1 MNLPVILCIGST
13 GVVGDSLGPMVGDL
27 LRDKYDI
34 PAYVYGGF
42 RAPVNGVNFS
52 DYADHISKTHPFSPV
67 IAVDACVGAPE
78 DVGKIKFAR
87 GGIKAGGALDKD
99 LRPVGDIGVL
109 GVVTARSK
117 DNLTALMS
125 VSYSL
130 VETLSEKIAFKI
142 YSVLSDKHAFNYPR
156 SLIAL

>member
-1 MNLPVILCIGST
+1 MTLPVIICIGST

-42 RAPVNGVNFS
+42 RAPVNGVNFC
-52 DYADHISKTHPFSPV
+52 DYVDHVKRMHPLSPI
-67 IAVDACVGAPE
+67 IAVDACVGAPA

-87 GGIKAGGALDKD
+87 GGIKAGGALEKD
-99 LRPVGDIGVL
+99 LCPIGDIGIL
-109 GVVTARSK
+109 GIVAARSE
-117 DNLTALMS
+117 DNLASLMD
-125 VSYSL
+125 VSYAL
-130 VETLSEKIAFKI
+130 VDALSEKIAARI
-142 YSVLSDKHAFNYPR
+142 YTAITGKTHTIYPH

>member
-27 LRDKYDI
+27 LRDKYNI

-42 RAPVNGVNFS
+42 RSPVNGVNFCS
-52 DYADHISKTHPFSPV
+52 YANHIALTHPFSPI
-67 IAVDACVGAPE
+67 IAVDACVGAIE
-78 DVGKIKFAR
+78 DVGKIKIAR
-87 GGIKAGGALDKD
+87 GGIKAGGALNKD
-99 LRPVGDIGVL
+99 LRPVGDMGIL
-109 GVVTARSK
+109 GVVTARSE
-117 DNLTALMS
+117 DNLSALMG

-142 YSVLSDKHAFNYPR
+142 YSVLGGKAYDNYPR